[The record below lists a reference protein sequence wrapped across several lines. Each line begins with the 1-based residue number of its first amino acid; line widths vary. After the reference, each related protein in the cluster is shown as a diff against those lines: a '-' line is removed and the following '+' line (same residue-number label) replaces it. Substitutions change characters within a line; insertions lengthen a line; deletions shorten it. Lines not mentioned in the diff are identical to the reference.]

1 GVVITSKKPIE
12 AWGQAVDSVVRS
24 GDELGVRPIYVVGEV
39 TGEAAHELV
48 KRLPR
53 GLGPTDVRGGS
64 EAGSAEQLAR
74 FILEDAP
81 DSKKM
86 LCLTRD
92 KNRDTMSKI
101 FNQGGVGL
109 EELQVYETRGSS
121 TFVHDLEDALPICLP
136 GDANEAWG
144 WIVFFA
150 PSTAR
155 HVYPALC
162 DHFFF
167 RRLVDTGGVDELGHG
182 RKEMVKVAA
191 IGPTTASS
199 LRDELGLRVDVR
211 RAQTYSC

>member
-1 GVVITSKKPIE
+1 
-12 AWGQAVDSVVRS
+12 
-24 GDELGVRPIYVVGEV
+24 
-39 TGEAAHELV
+39 
-48 KRLPR
+48 
-53 GLGPTDVRGGS
+53 
-64 EAGSAEQLAR
+64 
-74 FILEDAP
+74 
-81 DSKKM
+81 M
-86 LCLTRD
+86 
-92 KNRDTMSKI
+92 
-101 FNQGGVGL
+101 
-109 EELQVYETRGSS
+109 YETRGSS
-121 TFVHDLEDALPICLP
+121 TFVHDLEDALRRAGFVGCDG